1 MKRFIPLICILSCLF
16 SCVKEAERSEVVEL
30 GCAIPE
36 VTVNASA
43 GTYTFEILCGDSFE
57 ATVSEGAGWARISGV
72 SSGSLSGEGDGAV
85 VIDYDAN
92 TSEERK
98 ATVLVTSGRR
108 SLTLTLIQENASGQE
123 FYFPQHNMLI
133 GFEGGVFSIPFT
145 SSVKASDISY
155 SVEYEDGDGW
165 IEEPVPGV
173 AADGLMWFS
182 ALENMQPERRG
193 AIITLSAP
201 DKVGRLMTARLY
213 VSQKA
218 RGEEETIPVSV
229 LQVKNLTL
237 DDLDGENR
245 IRKNYV
251 VKGRVINDDSEG
263 NGGPCR
269 NISIITQDRT
279 MSSRTVYLQSE
290 EPDSGGQYHG
300 IKIVFKTPED
310 NSASRYD
317 LLEINLKGLLYSA
330 SGQAGTGVPP
340 HVTISDAGVV
350 NIVSCSGG
358 TKEDLPV
365 IKRTINTLCED
376 DVNTFVTLA
385 SCEIPVRKGPFCPVD
400 LRYRNIVNK
409 YPMVI
414 RDASG
419 SIMYMVSNTDCS
431 WARDGKGM
439 PQGSGDISGII
450 VHERCDNFE
459 WDSAK
464 ARESTL
470 LGDYFTDEG
479 YIGKYQIR
487 PVTKDEIAIEEDLS
501 TGLSKL
507 VSEWRYCNS
516 LYPDQLVLTARNDT
530 IFPSWPAVPDPLAS
544 EEVNGYLI
552 YSKGKISTGQD
563 WTHLG
568 PVSGGVITDIPGTN
582 GVFDA
587 LGRSI
592 HWNPLSYCN
601 LCGIIQGQNGTS
613 WHGGTW
619 YSGDHANPKLEE
631 YYWEIGFSTEG
642 LSASMAPLSVTLGVS
657 NAYGDDNGAP
667 RYWMLSWS
675 DDKTSWHPVTAS
687 SYASEAWTDD
697 TAKGED
703 YTYTIPD
710 FPIISSQRQYNL
722 PGNKYIS
729 INLPSSADVW
739 GKEMIWI
746 RLYPAMDKSGYN
758 GAGAVSYDDAPI
770 SNNRRSCL
778 NYVGIRCQKK

>member
-16 SCVKEAERSEVVEL
+16 SCVKEAERTKVVEL
-30 GCAIPE
+30 GCAVPS
-36 VTVNASA
+36 VTVSAAA
-43 GTYTFEILCGDSFE
+43 GTCSYEILCGGACE
-57 ATVSEGAGWARISGV
+57 ITLSEGNGWARLSGSV
-72 SSGSLSGEGDGAV
+72 SGSLSMQGDGTIV
-85 VIDYDAN
+85 LEYDAN
-92 TSEERK
+92 TAEERK
-98 ATVLVTSGRR
+98 ATVVVTSGHR
-108 SLTLTLIQENASGQE
+108 SLTLTLVQENASGQD

-145 SSVKASDISY
+145 TSVPVSDITY
-155 SVEYEDGDGW
+155 TVDYEDGDGW
-165 IEEPVPGV
+165 IEEPLPGI
-173 AADGLMWFS
+173 ASDGLLWFS

-193 AIITLSAP
+193 AIITLTAP
-201 DKVGRLMTARLY
+201 DKVGRPMTARLY

-218 RGEEETIPVSV
+218 GGEEETIPVSIF
-229 LQVKNLTL
+229 QVKNLTM
-237 DDLDGENR
+237 DDLDGESR

-269 NISIITQDRT
+269 NISIITQDKT

-290 EPDSGGQYHG
+290 KPDENGQFHG
-300 IKIVFKTPED
+300 IKLIFKTPED

-317 LLEINLKGLLYSA
+317 LLEINLKGLIYSA
-330 SGQAGTGVPP
+330 AGEPGSSVPP
-340 HVTISDAGVV
+340 QVTLSDAGVV
-350 NIVSCSGG
+350 NIISCSGG
-358 TKEDLPV
+358 SKADLPV
-365 IKRTINTLCED
+365 IKRTINTLTEA
-376 DVNTFVTLA
+376 DVNTFVTLE

-419 SIMYMVSNTDCS
+419 SMMYMVSNTDCA
-431 WARDGKGM
+431 WARDGEGM
-439 PQGSGDISGII
+439 PEGSGSVSGII

-470 LGDYFTDEG
+470 LGDYYTDEG

-487 PVTKDEIAIEEDLS
+487 PVTKAEIAMDRDLS
-501 TGLSKL
+501 TGVSRL
-507 VSEWRYCNS
+507 VSEWRYCNA

-530 IFPSWPAVPDPLAS
+530 IYPSWPIVPNPCDS
-544 EEVNGYLI
+544 KEVNGYLI

-568 PVSGGVITDIPGTN
+568 PVVGGVITDIPGTN
-582 GVFDA
+582 GVNDA
-587 LGRSI
+587 LGRPI

-613 WHGGTW
+613 WHGGNW

-631 YYWEIGFSTEG
+631 HYWEMGFSTAG
-642 LSASMAPLSVTLGVS
+642 LSASMAPLSITIGVS

-675 DDKTSWHPVTAS
+675 DDKTVWHPVTAS
-687 SYASEAWTDD
+687 SYVSEPWVDD

-722 PGNKYIS
+722 PGNKYVS
-729 INLPSSADVW
+729 INLPSSATVW

-746 RLYPAMDKSGYN
+746 RLYPAMDKSGDS
-758 GAGAVSYDDAPI
+758 GVGGVSYDAAGI
-770 SNNRRSCL
+770 CNNRRSCL
-778 NYVGIRCQKK
+778 NYVGIRCQK